1 MGRLSSQSCHTPLWE
16 ECYITS
22 FLLVKCPNNTWS
34 LKKRGQCV
42 MRSPLIHL
50 PVTEVYRTAL
60 WPSLPTT
67 LLNNLSLLNVFI
79 KQSTP
84 DIGYFSSIIHIF
96 LLSAALLQI
105 ALLFQFPFQLV
116 SPASSTSRS
125 LLQTPTQS
133 ASPLIKSS
141 SSNSSLIPMCPVLQ

>member
-1 MGRLSSQSCHTPLWE
+1 
-16 ECYITS
+16 
-22 FLLVKCPNNTWS
+22 
-34 LKKRGQCV
+34 

-60 WPSLPTT
+60 WPSLPTA
-67 LLNNLSLLNVFI
+67 LLNNLSLLKVFI

-84 DIGYFSSIIHIF
+84 DIGYFSRIIHIF

-105 ALLFQFPFQLV
+105 AFLFQFPFQLV

-133 ASPLIKSS
+133 VSPLIKSS
-141 SSNSSLIPMCPVLQ
+141 SSNSSLIPMCPVLQCRCPLLNVQKADQLQDLNRWAKQVWETQLSSSLRV